1 MNQVSKFVDQSTDEV
16 SYAAKLLAIPAKRVS
31 RQDAPAGKPR
41 TLARKTPVRSKYFKS
56 QLEGRVWVSAFWT
69 AARTKAMQDILRRY
83 ALDQKTSS
91 QGGTRRWLYVKKRVL
106 SDLNGRRGT
115 KYRARDY
122 VTLSGVYEKK
132 FFNREPKLRQWAIN
146 VRQYKR
152 HVVYANDRRVL
163 KDLVLAAALTD
174 TKSFISKTFKKAV
187 QTGLAGK

>member
-16 SYAAKLLAIPAKRVS
+16 AYASKLLAIPANRVS

-41 TLARKTPVRSKYFKS
+41 TLRRKTPVRSKYFKS
-56 QLEGRVWVSAFWT
+56 QLEGRVWVAAFWT
-69 AARTKAMQDILRRY
+69 FARTKAMQDILRRY

-91 QGGTRRWLYVKKRVL
+91 QGGTRRWLYVKQRVL
-106 SDLNGRRGT
+106 NANRRGS
-115 KYRARDY
+115 KYKAAEY
-122 VTLSGVYEKK
+122 LTLTGLYEKK

-146 VRQYKR
+146 VGQYKR

-163 KDLVLAAALTD
+163 RDLVLAAALTD

-187 QTGLAGK
+187 HTGLSGK